1 MSEPSAPTRPVI
13 VEEAEEVAPP
23 PVEEGSDAGGSAPP
37 PKSDYERQ
45 ARELFERFRLDIDP
59 EKIDETV
66 RELGER
72 VRALVD
78 QGRYTKVRVLYKGK
92 PLAPDIPM
100 GLFLAGE
107 VASFWWAGP
116 LRAVVMNLGVK
127 SFVEVVLV
135 HEADGVV
142 RQGVELFM
150 NGEVEDAEAR
160 YREALRMKP
169 GDTAALYNLG
179 VLLRV
184 TGRKDEA
191 LKALQQ
197 AAKDEEHPDGAKAR
211 ETLGRMQR

>member
-1 MSEPSAPTRPVI
+1 MSEPSAPTRPVT

-23 PVEEGSDAGGSAPP
+23 PAAEGADAGGSAPP
-37 PKSDYERQ
+37 PKTDYERQ